1 MDKTKKIKQIRND
14 FNRYSKLL
22 AKYFKHFYKIKDDDI
37 DYFCYNSYQ
46 YDYLN
51 QEEQE
56 ELENI
61 VLNNAEFF
69 KLVGKCKINIQLI
82 QEYNVTEKF
91 SKSEL
96 NDYAEMFNVLRDMEF
111 TKQLKVNLMKKT
123 MIDCEKGK
131 TEDLENDCENDND
144 FEV

>member
-1 MDKTKKIKQIRND
+1 MDRNKKIKEIRKD
-14 FNRYSKLL
+14 FNKYSKEL
-22 AKYFKHFYKIKDDDI
+22 ARYFKHFYKIKDDDI

-46 YDYLN
+46 YDYLT

-131 TEDLENDCENDND
+131 TDNFEKDYENDND